1 MIPQAGPRCKAAET
15 WPGRSPGGEGEG
27 PPASHLPAGIR
38 TEPNAADACRFVSA
52 PFSLL
57 CCHKPIRKTARG
69 FEGKSSPDFETALQ
83 TGIYPS
89 LEPFFHT
96 IFIGRLTGFFER
108 TAPFRSPSPQREAG
122 QAHPFGSFSYP
133 AVPFHRES
141 GRLSGAEVRQPQD
154 SSSTAFSAAVAASAV

>member
-1 MIPQAGPRCKAAET
+1 MRLTPQSSVISDTVIRSRGFSSSSFFSDSASARLVICDMGALLSENGKPFRLLFVIQGAMLMIPQAGPRCKAAET

-69 FEGKSSPDFETALQ
+69 FEGKRQSRFRDCPANRNLSFVGTVLPYDLYRPPDR
-83 TGIYPS
+83 
-89 LEPFFHT
+89 FF
-96 IFIGRLTGFFER
+96 
-108 TAPFRSPSPQREAG
+108 
-122 QAHPFGSFSYP
+122 
-133 AVPFHRES
+133 
-141 GRLSGAEVRQPQD
+141 
-154 SSSTAFSAAVAASAV
+154 